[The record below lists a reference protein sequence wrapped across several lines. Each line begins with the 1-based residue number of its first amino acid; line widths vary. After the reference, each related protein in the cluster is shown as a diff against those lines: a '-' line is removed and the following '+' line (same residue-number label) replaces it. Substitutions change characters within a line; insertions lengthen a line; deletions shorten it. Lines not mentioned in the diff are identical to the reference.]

1 VRVIALFDNFL
12 KAHTDRFLHTHPS
25 IHFGGDSNVFRA
37 LLSFFCAIAL
47 AACAGP
53 LESSQPISS
62 TFGAA
67 ARSSLFQN
75 VRFLNWNIH
84 KGTHARFGSEFA
96 RLTRKADV
104 VALQEMSTHGLR
116 RSPQEIVA
124 AERGHRYVMAH
135 AIRYR
140 DGVAGC
146 ASGASANAIRSKV
159 LVTSDREPL
168 LDTPK
173 SSVITIYRIAGSG
186 DELLVANTHAL
197 NLAGKFTFDLEPFRR
212 QLAAVSQEIARH
224 RGPVV
229 WAGDFNTHDREK
241 TEVLLAVTGRLGL
254 SPVHVAESRYLM
266 KSLDGFVLDH
276 VFTRGLDDVR
286 ARALPGKGSDHTAI
300 ELTFRVP

>member
-1 VRVIALFDNFL
+1 MIVLFDNFL
-12 KAHTDRFLHTHPS
+12 KTHTERFLHTHPS
-25 IHFGGDSNVFRA
+25 TQSGGGGNVFRA
-37 LLSFFCAIAL
+37 FLSLLCAIAL
-47 AACAGP
+47 GACAGP
-53 LESSQPISS
+53 LESGQPISS

-67 ARSSLFQN
+67 ARSSLFRS
-75 VRFLNWNIH
+75 VRVLNWNIH

-96 RLTRKADV
+96 RLARKADV
-104 VALQEMSTHGLR
+104 IVLQEMSTHGIG
-116 RSPQEIVA
+116 SAPQEIVTA
-124 AERGHRYVMAH
+124 LRGHSYVMAH
-135 AIRYR
+135 AIRYQ

-146 ASGASANAIRSKV
+146 ASGASAHVVRSKV
-159 LVTSDREPL
+159 LVTGDREPL
-168 LDTPK
+168 VGTPK
-173 SSVITIYRIAGSG
+173 SSVVTIYRIVGSG

-241 TEVLLAVTGRLGL
+241 TDVLLAVTGRLGL
-254 SPVHVAESRYLM
+254 APVHVAESRYLM

-286 ARALPGKGSDHTAI
+286 ARALPGNGSDHTAI